1 MENNIFCIHSPV
13 DSRFNTG
20 CVNSPDSNL
29 GSTVQNFESI
39 RSSSNVRT
47 HRKSFKNNSI
57 DVTSVPFAIS
67 LDKLKAIKLNPN
79 NFSAP
84 KSSRRDQIHILKSKI
99 QENRILSESINTYKQ
114 NSIESNSSIK
124 SLKNSIKDQD
134 LEIKSLKEKLLK
146 LTNLNDLK
154 SCKQKLEEIQSLTK
168 ENEDL
173 HKSINSLKTTIKKY
187 GTKKITQKEFN
198 SKTIQLKKIQE
209 KWEQGLNEN
218 SKLQQDLIKLK
229 KSNLASGS
237 NKNISL
243 DLKVILSD
251 IMKISYIANGY
262 SEKKSIDFS
271 KLLNQDF
278 YLELGSLAEYIE
290 KIRKSL
296 EGLRRT
302 STDLYAEF
310 CGSTCTT
317 S

>member
-13 DSRFNTG
+13 DSGFNTG
-20 CVNSPDSNL
+20 CINSPDLNL
-29 GSTVQNFESI
+29 GSTIQNFESI

-57 DVTSVPFAIS
+57 DVTSIPFAIS
-67 LDKLKAIKLNPN
+67 LDKLKAIKLNSN

-84 KSSRRDQIHILKSKI
+84 KNSRRDQIHILKSKI
-99 QENRILSESINTYKQ
+99 QENRILSESINTYQQ
-114 NSIESNSSIK
+114 NSIESHSSIT
-124 SLKNSIKDQD
+124 SLKKSIKDQD

-154 SCKQKLEEIQSLTK
+154 NCKQKLEEIQTLTQ
-168 ENEDL
+168 ENEEL
-173 HKSINSLKTTIKKY
+173 HKGIKTLKATIKKY
-187 GTKKITQKEFN
+187 GNKKLTQKEFN

-209 KWEQGLNEN
+209 KWEQSLNDN
-218 SKLQQDLIKLK
+218 SKFQQDLIKLK

-237 NKNISL
+237 NKNIGL

-251 IMKISYIANGY
+251 IMKIAFIATGY
-262 SEKKSIDFS
+262 SERKSVDFS

-278 YLELGSLAEYIE
+278 YLELGSIPEYIE
-290 KIRKSL
+290 RIRKSL

-310 CGSTCTT
+310 CGSSCTP